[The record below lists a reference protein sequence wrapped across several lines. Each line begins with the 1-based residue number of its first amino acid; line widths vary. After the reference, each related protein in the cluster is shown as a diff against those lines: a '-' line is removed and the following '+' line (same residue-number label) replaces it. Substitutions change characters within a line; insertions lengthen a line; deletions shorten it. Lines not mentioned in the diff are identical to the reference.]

1 MPTYERLDYGSPD
14 GSQWGRASTD
24 ALGMYG
30 MTPVTRQSMGVNVS
44 TLTATTQIFTVVST
58 LVEALKTFGIVQT

>member
-14 GSQWGRASTD
+14 GSQWGGTSTD
-24 ALGMYG
+24 ALAFYG
-30 MTPVTRQSMGVNVS
+30 NTPIARQAIGVNVS

-58 LVEALKTFGIVQT
+58 LIEALKTQGLFHT